1 MGSDPG
7 ILGTVVRLNGQ
18 PYTVIGVMPRDF
30 TFMRNASLGP
40 PQRADAYTTLNV
52 NLAETDPRGGSF
64 GGLVRARRGT
74 SPQAVASAVDAIGRG
89 IDVRDFQ
96 GRGLRLYP
104 VGLKPDLVSRVRP
117 ALLVLGFA
125 GAFMVLVLM
134 VNLGSVL
141 LARAAQREHEFAVS
155 RALGANTVAIMRATL
170 FEGAVLGLL
179 GGAIGSIAA
188 AWGTRALVALAPLD
202 LPRRSAVAVDWR
214 IAAIVIG
221 VGVLL
226 GVLAAIAPAV
236 WATRTNLASL
246 LAGSAVRG
254 GGARGRMR
262 RGMVVTQVALSLV
275 LLSTAGL
282 VVRSFERLL
291 RADLG
296 FRPEGILTM
305 RVPTPGQLFPKTV
318 DVLMFQDRVDQ
329 ALAAIPS
336 VRGVSG
342 ASALPLR
349 ASANQETLAIPGAPG
364 NTGDPARDNPLVD
377 MIGARANYIDVMG
390 MRVLAGRAFTSVRQ
404 EGVREALIDRH
415 LAEQFFPTGN
425 PLGAKF
431 SSDDQLLTIVG
442 VVEQARL
449 YDVHQDG
456 RPQFFVRAED
466 TEYRNLSFVLR
477 TDRDPA
483 SLIPEARQAIRRI
496 DSRVALADVKTM
508 EEIVGDALRQQRLS
522 AVLVAGFALGALL
535 LAAVGLFGVV
545 SGSVTRR
552 RHELAVRLALGAD
565 PGRVVRLV
573 VGEGAQLIVLG
584 VLIGAPGIYIASGLI
599 RGVLVGVSPLDPLT
613 LAAVS
618 AGLGLVALTAC
629 YVPARRV
636 LGIDP
641 ARSLRQE

>member
-1 MGSDPG
+1 
-7 ILGTVVRLNGQ
+7 
-18 PYTVIGVMPRDF
+18 
-30 TFMRNASLGP
+30 
-40 PQRADAYTTLNV
+40 
-52 NLAETDPRGGSF
+52 
-64 GGLVRARRGT
+64 
-74 SPQAVASAVDAIGRG
+74 
-89 IDVRDFQ
+89 VRDFQ